1 MVLTVNNNTPAAIA
15 LQNLNATN
23 KQLEVT
29 NNRISTGFKVN
40 GPKDD
45 ASTFSIAQKMRAEIA
60 GLGAIDT
67 ALANGGSVVDTA
79 IAGAK
84 AISDLLIEMKAK
96 VVAGQQDGLDTDAIT
111 ALQDDFN
118 ALADQIDNIV
128 ASSEFNGTNLLDD
141 SISSVGGGT
150 PFNVLSRIDS
160 ANAPQFI
167 AVGGQDI
174 TSATLGVPSA
184 TDVTDATTLTAVE
197 SAIDDVNAHLA
208 SLGSAGKQVDIQADF
223 NGKLQTILDA
233 GVGNLVNADM
243 AKESAMLQS
252 LQIKQQLGVQ
262 SLSIASSAPQLIL
275 GLFS

>member
-23 KQLEVT
+23 RELNIT

-67 ALANGGSVVDTA
+67 ALANGGSVTDTA

-84 AISDLLIEMKAK
+84 AISELLIEMKAK
-96 VVAGQQDGLDTDAIT
+96 VVQGQQDDLDPDAVA
-111 ALQDDFN
+111 ALQNDFN

-128 ASSEFNGTNLLDD
+128 ASSEFNGTNLIDG
-141 SISSVGGGT
+141 SETSFS
-150 PFNVLSRIDS
+150 VLSRIDS
-160 ANAPQFI
+160 ATNTPQFI
-167 AVGGQDI
+167 DVAGLDI
-174 TSATLGVPSA
+174 DSAALLVPNGTLVDAEATLGLVE
-184 TDVTDATTLTAVE
+184 DALDT
-197 SAIDDVNAHLA
+197 VNAHLA
-208 SLGSAGKQVDIQADF
+208 SLGSSGKQIEIQANF
-223 NGKLQTILDA
+223 NSKLMNILDA

-243 AKESAMLQS
+243 AEESAKLQA

-262 SLSIASSAPQLIL
+262 SLSIASSSPQLIL

>member
-23 KQLEVT
+23 RELNIT

-67 ALANGGSVVDTA
+67 ALANGGSVTDTA

-84 AISDLLIEMKAK
+84 AISELLIEMKAK
-96 VVAGQQDGLDTDAIT
+96 VVQGQQDGLDTDAVT
-111 ALQDDFN
+111 ALQNDFN

-128 ASSEFNGTNLLDD
+128 ASSEFNGTNLIDG
-141 SISSVGGGT
+141 SETSFS
-150 PFNVLSRIDS
+150 VLSRIDS
-160 ANAPQFI
+160 SNTPQFI
-167 AVGGQDI
+167 DVAGLDI
-174 TSATLGVPSA
+174 DSAALLVPNGTLVDAEATLGLVE
-184 TDVTDATTLTAVE
+184 DALDT
-197 SAIDDVNAHLA
+197 VNAHLA
-208 SLGSAGKQVDIQADF
+208 SLGSSGKQIEIQANF
-223 NGKLQTILDA
+223 NSKLMNILDA

-243 AKESAMLQS
+243 AEESAKLQA

-262 SLSIASSAPQLIL
+262 SLSIASSSPQLIL